1 MNVGRHRKN
10 RRMGMKIAR
19 RTAAPVERTHRRNLG
34 KDVAWGT
41 ESLLQHAEE
50 KKKNFATEKN
60 REIDLRT
67 QEQFAGGRAGERK
80 RPRRTRKGMDVLLAP
95 GPHHLEQ
102 VHASAL
108 PDGVGNGFPICLGP
122 FRRRK

>member
-1 MNVGRHRKN
+1 
-10 RRMGMKIAR
+10 MGMKIAR

-50 KKKNFATEKN
+50 KKKNLATEKN

-67 QEQFAGGRAGERK
+67 QEQLAGGRASERK
-80 RPRRTRKGMDVLLAP
+80 RKGMDVLLAP
-95 GPHHLEQ
+95 G
-102 VHASAL
+102 ASPRFCSA
-108 PDGVGNGFPICLGP
+108 
-122 FRRRK
+122 